1 MSTIA
6 MDSASTATAHT
17 AAGRPRFW
25 FIGTVAGAFL
35 GLVLLVAVWA
45 KALDPLAFTE
55 QIRTENLDF
64 LLPAQAVA
72 LIALALEAGLGL
84 ALLLGL
90 RRTWVLVPA
99 TLLVAFFLFLT
110 GRTYWLDSQGLLDKD
125 AASCGCFGNLV
136 QRSPAEAFWQDL
148 LMLVPPLALA
158 FVGRDRPGRLFP
170 PVRTVAVAAM
180 ALGAALFAWKAP
192 ALPLDDL
199 ATRLKP
205 DVKVADLCVGGG
217 ERAAP
222 VCLDT
227 VAPDLARGEHLVV
240 LANLDD
246 PAFTEVVDAMN
257 EYARRPGNPRLS
269 VLSPSPYE
277 QHQAFFW
284 EWGPVFKVVEAPA
297 PLLRPL
303 YRTLP
308 RAFLVR
314 DGKVTRTFPGLP
326 PLSQIAAGERT
337 TATAPSPA

>member
-6 MDSASTATAHT
+6 MDSATTTARK

-25 FIGTVAGAFL
+25 LIGTVAGIFL

-45 KALDPLAFTE
+45 KALDPLAFAE
-55 QIRTENLDF
+55 QIRTEKLDF
-64 LLPAQAVA
+64 LLSAEAVA
-72 LIALALEAGLGL
+72 LIALALEAGLGV

-136 QRSPAEAFWQDL
+136 QRTPAQAFWQDL

-158 FVGRDRPGRLFP
+158 FIGRDRRGKIFP
-170 PVRTVAVAAM
+170 PVRTVAVAVA
-180 ALGAALFAWKAP
+180 AIGAAVFAWKAP

-199 ATRLKP
+199 ATRLRP
-205 DVKVADLCVGGG
+205 DVQVADLCVGGG
-217 ERAAP
+217 DQGAR

-227 VAPDLARGEHLVV
+227 VAPDLDKGEHLVV
-240 LANLDD
+240 MANLDD
-246 PAFTEVVDAMN
+246 PAFTEAVDAMN
-257 EYARRPGNPRLS
+257 EYTRRPGNPPLS
-269 VLSPSPYE
+269 VLSPSPPE

-284 EWGPVFKVVEAPA
+284 QWGPVFDVVEAPA
-297 PLLRPL
+297 PLLRTL
-303 YRTLP
+303 YRRLP
-308 RAFLVR
+308 RAFMVQ

-326 PLSQIAAGERT
+326 PDLQTTAGERT
-337 TATAPSPA
+337 APPA